1 MPHIK
6 SFPAVLAAFITNNS
20 IVVSSPGRI
29 NLIGEHTD
37 YNDGFVLPASID
49 KAAFIAITPRT
60 DNSIHLHSIDMN
72 DNYTTTTDAVQKSD
86 AVSWPNYMLGI
97 SAQFIK
103 AGVKMP
109 GFDAALTSDIP
120 VGAGLSSSAA
130 IACAMALALNE
141 ITAAGFDKLTMVKM
155 AQKAE
160 HEFAGV
166 NCGIMDM
173 FASMFGKNGHVIRL
187 DCRSLDYSYKPFK
200 MDGFK
205 VVLFDS
211 GVKHS
216 LASSEYNVRRMQC
229 EAGIAMIQK
238 QHPQIKSLREVTVDL
253 LDQYVLPQD
262 KIVYRRCKYVVEEND
277 RLLQACED
285 LEAGNMI
292 AFGKKI
298 FATHEGLSKLY
309 EVSCSELDFLVDV
322 VKNNPAVTGARMMGG
337 GFGGCTINL
346 VNEDGI
352 EHLIQDVSTAYKNK
366 MQKDL
371 AYYVVSITDGGMV
384 IKA

>member
-1 MPHIK
+1 MLHTK
-6 SFPAVLAAFITNNS
+6 SVPAGLAAFITNNS

-72 DNYTTTTDAVQKSD
+72 DSYTTTVDAVQKSD
-86 AVSWPNYMLGI
+86 AESWPNYMLGI
-97 SAQFIK
+97 TAQFIK

-173 FASMFGKNGHVIRL
+173 FASMFGKHGHVIRL
-187 DCRSLDYSYKPFK
+187 DCRSLEYSYKPFK
-200 MDGFK
+200 MDSFK

-238 QHPQIKSLREVTVDL
+238 QHPEIKSLREVTVDL
-253 LDQYVLPQD
+253 LDKYVLPQD
-262 KIVYRRCKYVVEEND
+262 KIVYQRCKYVVEENE

-292 AFGKKI
+292 AFGKKM
-298 FATHEGLSKLY
+298 FATHEGLSKMY
-309 EVSCSELDFLVDV
+309 EVSCSELDFLVDA

-352 EHLIQDVSTAYKNK
+352 EQLIQDVSTAYKNK

>member
-1 MPHIK
+1 MLHTK
-6 SFPAVLAAFITNNS
+6 SVPAGLAAFITNNS

-72 DNYTTTTDAVQKSD
+72 DSYTTTVDAVQKSD
-86 AVSWPNYMLGI
+86 AESWPNYMLGI
-97 SAQFIK
+97 TAQFIK

-173 FASMFGKNGHVIRL
+173 FASMFGKHGHVIRL
-187 DCRSLDYSYKPFK
+187 DCRSLEYSYKPFK

-216 LASSEYNVRRMQC
+216 LALSEYNVRRMQC

-238 QHPQIKSLREVTVDL
+238 QHPEIKSLREVTVDL
-253 LDQYVLPQD
+253 LDKYVLPQD
-262 KIVYRRCKYVVEEND
+262 KIVYQRCKYVVEENE

-292 AFGKKI
+292 AFGKKM
-298 FATHEGLSKLY
+298 FATHEGLSKMY
-309 EVSCSELDFLVDV
+309 EVSCSELDFLVDA

-352 EHLIQDVSTAYKNK
+352 EQLIQDVSTAYKNK